1 MKLYTINNE
10 EIRMKIGELY
20 MYGKAVVVITNDEPM
35 WRGWVPVLSLSTGFS
50 FQCQEHELS
59 PIK

>member
-1 MKLYTINNE
+1 
-10 EIRMKIGELY
+10 MKIGELY